1 MSCKPVCRICD
12 KIRFSTAVNVVGG
25 NVVINLPAGAYNNNE
40 KYCVV
45 IAQSIPTTATIG
57 ANVLFSIGG
66 GTVQYPLVDRCCRP
80 VTACG
85 IRARTR
91 YSLCVETTATSGVFK
106 MLGHPCCS
114 PNNQLTSINGTA
126 PAPATAVTASAAPS
140 QSTNKKEA

>member
-25 NVVINLPAGAYNNNE
+25 NVVINLPSGSYNNNE

-45 IAQSIPTTATIG
+45 IAQSIPTTAAIG
-57 ANVLFSIGG
+57 ANVFFSIGG

-106 MLGHPCCS
+106 MLGRPCCS

-126 PAPATAVTASAAPS
+126 PAPAVAASTASTQAAK
-140 QSTNKKEA
+140 QKEA